1 MCHRKVGKK
10 LGRKTEHREATR
22 RNMLVSLFRH
32 ERIETT
38 VEKAKAFKP
47 RAEKLI
53 TLANVNTLHRY
64 RRAISELQDKAIVK
78 KLFSELGPRYKDRK
92 GGYTRILRLGYFRT
106 GDGASR
112 AIFEL
117 VDNKVLEAQRTKAEE
132 KSAETPAAAG
142 KAKARA

>member
-1 MCHRKVGKK
+1 MRHRKVGKK

-22 RNMLVSLFRH
+22 RNMIVALFRH

-53 TLANVNTLHRY
+53 TLAKVNTLARY
-64 RRAISELQDKAIVK
+64 RRAISELQDKTIVK

-92 GGYTRILRLGYFRT
+92 GGYTRILRLGYYRT

-117 VDNKVLEAQRTKAEE
+117 VDNKVLEQQRAKAEE
-132 KSAETPAAAG
+132 KAAAEPASARA
-142 KAKARA
+142 AKA